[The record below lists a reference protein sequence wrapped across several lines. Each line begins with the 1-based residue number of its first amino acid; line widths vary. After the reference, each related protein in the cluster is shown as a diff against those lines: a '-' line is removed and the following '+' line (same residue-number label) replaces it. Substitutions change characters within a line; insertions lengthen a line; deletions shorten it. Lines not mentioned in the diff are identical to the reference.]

1 MKGAPLNLVAL
12 RDHIRIRKGS
22 NIVKLLKNN
31 SRWVNSIK
39 KSYSQILMVI
49 VGVLVTSAIIYPT
62 QSEATGSAPIP
73 THTEIS
79 FTLLEGYH
87 GETILSGTS
96 FGARNSTG
104 NIIYYGLRFKNEIF
118 GIRNKH
124 TTRTTDIQ
132 YAEITYDG
140 GSLDYEAVPEFADGG
155 RGYEDTIVACDRVIS
170 QCALVSLRLYVTN
183 VPEIDAMSGNVTV
196 SSSTFVGDTVT
207 ADFSRIRDQEGVNN
221 LSIAWS
227 RAVCPSDADSDIQ
240 GRSWPVRGIGR
251 WSVSQRIGSADD
263 SHSYQLTNTDIRNR
277 VKSVWGQYQADS
289 NHYKWVCK
297 DIRYDDDVI
306 QTPPEPENTIPRV
319 GYGPGHYYVN
329 ENSRSGTLSADGE
342 TPEMYDVDQET
353 IRYSIIIPEDTPDDI
368 ARTIRSTFRVRN
380 TAPNPTYDNSPQ
392 PISISSNRSFN
403 YETTPEFD
411 DGSGRGYVFDVKGCD
426 PRGGCETSEGF
437 HVYVVDV
444 VESNAISGSVSITG
458 QHTAGQVLTAD
469 FSGITDTEGI
479 DASIFISWRYGPC
492 SSSKGTGNL
501 PRTYGSNKSYVNL
514 NNVSS
519 PSYTIQPGAV
529 GRALS
534 VWGSYRTNNNFKKW
548 VCRQANS
555 IRGDSSLP
563 TVSVRRSGR
572 SSLPAKEHAEFTLT
586 RTNQNLSSSVT
597 VYLEETETWVENGNT
612 RVSTS
617 RFDSRIPANETQRT
631 LSVKADN
638 VGTLKVKILPSS
650 SSTNYHYNVGSPS
663 TATVTVTAGNVS
675 PTGKPVITG
684 TPQVGQT
691 LTADASSIM
700 DGNGISRSFSYTW
713 WKEAQFGSNASR
725 TLQKISGAT
734 RSTYTIREADARF
747 KIKVKVSYRDDNGFN
762 HELESDL
769 TAEVQPIVN
778 NAPSIVSLALQD
790 SSQESVDLGS
800 LFKVSPGDLIAV
812 IAYMSEEIS
821 GLSATTGE
829 VSMRLNIGDQ
839 TRLLHRSPFRDENNP
854 ERLIFHYTVEAGV
867 SGNVTFP
874 RNGMFIGHG
883 YDEHNVV
890 VPNPSAVGINVNLN
904 YPQTHLGDMDIF
916 LSANVQNMPE
926 SHSGSSFTFRLNF
939 SEPLGQVSQQ
949 AVRSAFTITNGTIS
963 GLQKVDDSN
972 WDVTVNPDSSIDEL
986 IISFVHQKRCDQS
999 LALCTSN
1006 GHVVDSVLSATVVGG
1021 TTMSIGDV
1029 SANERTGSMT
1039 FNVVLSKPYTEEITV
1054 DWATTDLTATAGSDY
1069 TSRSGTLTFAAGDTS
1084 KTIKVVINNDNLL
1097 GEADETFQVTLSN
1110 QRPANRV
1117 RFEQATATG
1126 TIINANQI
1134 LVSVENAAD
1143 TAEEDG
1149 PMTFNVV
1156 LDKSYTEEI
1165 KVDWATSDDRQS
1177 ALGRYISSSG
1187 TLTFTAGDTS
1197 ETFTVALV
1205 DDNIFGGTNF
1215 FNVQLSNPRPS
1226 GKVWFA
1232 KRTARGSITD
1242 ASDDP
1247 NQQRIDPVIPEEP
1260 TPSPI
1265 TASFIGMPSE
1275 HDGTNPFTFELRF
1288 SEDVAGLSYRT
1299 LKGSAFQV
1307 TNGSIKNARRLARPA
1322 NQRWEITVQPSNND
1336 TVSVMLPPT
1345 PDCSASGAICHRDGR
1360 KLSNGIASMVQG
1372 LVGISVADASAN
1384 ENTASSIDF
1393 TVSLSRSSA
1402 NTITVRYATQD
1413 GSATAGQDY
1422 TSKSGTLTFAANE
1435 TSKTVSVSILGDN
1448 IDEGNETF
1456 TLRLSNPTG
1465 NAFLADSE
1473 ATGTIEN
1480 SDPMPSAWLSRFG
1493 RTVGSQA
1500 VDAISSRMGKTAE
1513 ENQVVI
1519 GGMEMSMEEETE
1531 GVNQWDDLHE
1541 QFKSLNDPADRGLNN
1556 RTMTLE
1562 ELAHGTSFNL
1572 SGENESTG
1580 RTWSAWGQ
1588 FTSDYFEGKEDDL
1601 SLEGKVTSGFLGADV
1616 THGNWQGGVAVSS
1629 SKGEG
1634 TFHSLENDSE
1644 RHKGEVESK
1653 LTSVYPYIGYEFGE
1667 NKAIWGMLGIGG
1679 GDVTITQKN
1688 RSTQADVSMYMGAVG
1703 AKGPLLNES
1712 DGDVMDMTLQTDG
1725 MWVQMDSEKTTGMA
1739 SSETDVTRLRLT
1751 LDTSKNFDV
1760 GKGTLTP
1767 SVQLGVRHD
1776 GGDAE
1781 EGMGVEAGG
1790 GVRYVYRGLTLEAE
1804 ASKLLVHEDSKYEE
1818 WGASAAIRLEPGKQG
1833 RGLSLSVVPTWGTS
1847 NNVDRLW
1854 SAEGVHKL
1862 GRSDDYEA
1870 SKQLNAEIGYGLWR
1884 PLSFLEGLVTPYLS
1898 LSLGEKS
1905 NSTYRAGARWN
1916 IAPNA
1921 TMSFGVDHTKNQTN
1935 EEDVIMLQGRFRW

>member
-1 MKGAPLNLVAL
+1 MKGISNLS
-12 RDHIRIRKGS
+12 H
-22 NIVKLLKNN
+22 LKNN
-31 SRWVNSIK
+31 
-39 KSYSQILMVI
+39 KSFFISLMAGMVMA
-49 VGVLVTSAIIYPT
+49 SAIIYPT
-62 QSEATGSAPIP
+62 QSEATGSLPIP

-79 FTLLEGYH
+79 FTLPEGYY

-96 FGARNSTG
+96 FGARDSAG
-104 NIIYYGLRFKNEIF
+104 NIIYYGLRFKDDIF
-118 GIRNKH
+118 SIRNKN
-124 TTRTTDIQ
+124 TTRTTGIQ

-140 GSLDYEAVPEFADGG
+140 GSLDYETVPEFDDGG

-183 VPEIDAMSGNVTV
+183 VPEIDTMSGNVTV
-196 SSSTFVGDTVT
+196 SSRVFVGDTVT
-207 ADFSRIRDQEGVNN
+207 ANFSRIRDQEGVNN

-227 RAVCPSDADSDIQ
+227 RAACPDDGDSAS
-240 GRSWPVRGIGR
+240 GRWWPVRDVGR
-251 WSVSQRIGSADD
+251 WSISQRIRSADD

-277 VKSVWGQYQADS
+277 VKSVWGQYQTDS

-329 ENSRSGTLSADGE
+329 ENSRSGTLSADGDL
-342 TPEMYDVDQET
+342 PEMYDLDQET
-353 IRYSIIIPEDTPDDI
+353 IRYSIIIPEDTSDDI
-368 ARTIRSTFRVRN
+368 ARTIEDTFRVRN

-444 VESNAISGSVSITG
+444 VESNTISGSVSITG
-458 QHTAGQVLTAD
+458 QHISGQVLTAD

-479 DASIFISWRYGPC
+479 GTGMNISWRLGPC
-492 SSSKGTGNL
+492 ASSKGTGNL
-501 PRTYGSNKSYVNL
+501 PSTYGSNKSYVNL
-514 NNVSS
+514 SGGHS
-519 PSYTIQPGAV
+519 PSYTIQPGDV
-529 GRALS
+529 GKTIS
-534 VWGSYRTNNNFKKW
+534 VWGVYWTDSNFKKW
-548 VCRQANS
+548 VCRQGS
-555 IRGDSSLP
+555 TTIRGDSSLP
-563 TVSVRRSGR
+563 TVSIRRSGR
-572 SSLPAKEHAEFTLT
+572 SSLPAGENAEFTLT
-586 RTNQNLSSSVT
+586 RTNHNLSSHVT
-597 VYLEETETWVENGNT
+597 VYLEKTETWVENGNT
-612 RVSTS
+612 KVVTHSLTS
-617 RFDSRIPANETQRT
+617 GISANETQRT
-631 LSVKADN
+631 FSIGVYH
-638 VGTLKVKILPSS
+638 VGTLKVKILPNSHS
-650 SSTNYHYNVGSPS
+650 GDYHYNVGSPS
-663 TATVTVTAGNVS
+663 TVTVTVTAPNHS
-675 PTGKPVITG
+675 PTGEPTITG
-684 TPQVGQT
+684 TAQVGQT

-713 WKEAQFGSNASR
+713 WKEAQFGFNASR
-725 TLQKISGAT
+725 TLQKISEAT

-762 HELESDL
+762 HELESAL
-769 TAEVQPIVN
+769 TAEVQPIAN
-778 NAPSIVSLALQD
+778 DAPYVVKIALQG

-812 IAYMSEEIS
+812 IVYMSEEIS

-829 VSMRLNIGDQ
+829 VSMRLNIGGQ

-854 ERLIFHYTVEAGV
+854 ERLVFHYTVEAGL

-874 RNGMFIGHG
+874 RNGIFIGYG

-916 LSANVQNMPE
+916 LSANFQNVPE
-926 SHSGSSFTFRLNF
+926 NHDGSSFTFQLNF

-963 GLQKVDDSN
+963 GVQKVDDIN
-972 WDVTVNPDSSIDEL
+972 WDVTVNPDSVVDEL
-986 IISFVHQKRCDQS
+986 IISFVHQKRCGQS

-1021 TTMSIGDV
+1021 AVMSIGDV

-1039 FNVVLSKPYTEEITV
+1039 FNVVLSRPYTEEVIV

-1110 QRPANRV
+1110 PRPANKV
-1117 RFEQATATG
+1117 QFEQATATG

-1134 LVSVENAAD
+1134 LVSVENAVD

-1156 LDKSYTEEI
+1156 LDKPYTEEI
-1165 KVDWATSDDRQS
+1165 KVDWATTDDRQS
-1177 ALGRYISSSG
+1177 AIGRYISSSG
-1187 TLTFTAGDTS
+1187 TLTFTVGDTS

-1205 DDNIFGGTNF
+1205 NNSVFDGVNF

-1242 ASDDP
+1242 ASDNP
-1247 NQQRIDPVIPEEP
+1247 NLQRIDPVIPEEP

-1307 TNGSIKNARRLARPA
+1307 TNGSIKNARRLSRPA
-1322 NQRWEITVQPSNND
+1322 NQRWEIKVQPSNND

-1372 LVGISVADASAN
+1372 PVGISVADASAR
-1384 ENTASSIDF
+1384 EAEGNTVDF
-1393 TVSLSRSSA
+1393 VVSLSRFSTR
-1402 NTITVRYATQD
+1402 TITVSYRTQD
-1413 GSATAGQDY
+1413 GTATAGQDY
-1422 TSKSGTLTFAANE
+1422 TSKSGTLTFTAGDI
-1435 TSKTVSVSILGDN
+1435 SKTVQVSVLDDN

-1456 TLRLSNPTG
+1456 TLLLSSPS
-1465 NAFLADSE
+1465 NAFLADGT

-1531 GVNQWDDLHE
+1531 GANLQNIHQ
-1541 QFKSLNDPADRGLNN
+1541 QFESSKWNSDTQMERGLNN
-1556 RTMTLE
+1556 QEMTLE
-1562 ELAHGTSFNL
+1562 ELVLGTSFNL
-1572 SGENESTG
+1572 GMKNKDTG
-1580 RTWSAWGQ
+1580 NTWSAWGQ
-1588 FTSDYFEGKEDDL
+1588 VANDRFKGEEGEV
-1601 SLEGKVTSGFLGADV
+1601 SVEGKVTSGFLGADV
-1616 THGNWQGGVAVSS
+1616 TSGNWRGGLAVSA
-1629 SKGEG
+1629 SKGKG
-1634 TFHSLENDSE
+1634 TFRSLESDSPE
-1644 RHKGEVESK
+1644 DNGEVKSE
-1653 LTSVYPYIGYEFGE
+1653 LTSLYPYLGYEFSE
-1667 NKAIWGMLGIGG
+1667 NKSIWGILGIGEG
-1679 GDVTITQKN
+1679 NVTVTQFANEN
-1688 RSTQADVSMYMGAVG
+1688 RSKNETTEADISMRMGAVG
-1703 AKGPLLNES
+1703 AKGPILSQSEGNR
-1712 DGDVMDMTLQTDG
+1712 MDMTLQTDG
-1725 MWVQMDSEKTTGMA
+1725 MYVRTDSDSTEGMKGA
-1739 SSETDVTRLRLT
+1739 ETEVTRLRLMIDSSRSFKT
-1751 LDTSKNFDV
+1751 GQGGAF
-1760 GKGTLTP
+1760 TP
-1767 SVQLGVRHD
+1767 SFQMGVRHD

-1781 EGMGVEAGG
+1781 EGVGFETGAGVLYQKGP
-1790 GVRYVYRGLTLEAE
+1790 LTLEGTVR
-1804 ASKLLVHEDSKYEE
+1804 KLLAHEDEGYEE
-1818 WGASAAIRLEPGKQG
+1818 WGASFALSLEPEKGG
-1833 RGLSLSVVPTWGTS
+1833 RGLSLHVLPTWGDYNS
-1847 NNVDRLW
+1847 SIDRLW
-1854 SAEGVHKL
+1854 RAEGVHQL
-1862 GRSDDYEA
+1862 GRDGYQEGKAENRLD
-1870 SKQLNAEIGYGLWR
+1870 AEIGYGIFKPFATLR
-1884 PLSFLEGLVTPYLS
+1884 GLFTPYFGLSMGDGLDVYRTGTRLS
-1898 LSLGEKS
+1898 LS
-1905 NSTYRAGARWN
+1905 
-1916 IAPNA
+1916 PNA
-1921 TMSFGVDHTKNQTN
+1921 KLSLELSQQKGKSK
-1935 EEDVIMLQGRFRW
+1935 EDENKAIMLRGGFSW